1 MAICELK
8 RNVSGLKIQR
18 SYTKKLAVMKA
29 TIKNLYTK
37 LVIKIAFLNKK
48 TLLSKVLYNFV
59 LQTPTTENG
68 TFSENYPAPIR
79 TFGERCRDKNG
90 F

>member
-1 MAICELK
+1 
-8 RNVSGLKIQR
+8 
-18 SYTKKLAVMKA
+18 MKV
-29 TIKNLYTK
+29 IVKNLYTK

-48 TLLSKVLYNFV
+48 TLFSKVLYNFV
-59 LQTPTTENG
+59 LQTRTTENG

-79 TFGERCRDKNG
+79 AFAERSRDKNG